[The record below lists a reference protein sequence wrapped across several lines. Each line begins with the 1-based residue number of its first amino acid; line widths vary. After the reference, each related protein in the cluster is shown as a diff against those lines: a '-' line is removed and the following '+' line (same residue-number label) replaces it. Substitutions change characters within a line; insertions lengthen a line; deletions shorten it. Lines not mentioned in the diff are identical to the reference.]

1 MRWLFGL
8 VLLLV
13 GVVIWL
19 FWKSSAVIERPAEP
33 AQKTV
38 SDRVKEFGSVVR
50 QRLLPRFEEMGVAY
64 PPARIVFVGL
74 KDEREL
80 EVWVSDGGELRRLK
94 TYPILGASGQLGPKL
109 AEGDRQV
116 PEGVYRIEF
125 LNPNS
130 RYHLSLKV
138 SYPNAFDRAKAE
150 LEGRVNLGG
159 DIMIHGKTAS
169 IGCLAMG
176 DEAAEDLFVLA
187 AESGVENIE
196 VILSPVDFRVRTLPE
211 TLTLVPEWT
220 PELYRQ
226 IELELLELGPAP

>member
-1 MRWLFGL
+1 MRWLLGL
-8 VLLLV
+8 VLLFV
-13 GVVIWL
+13 GVLVWF
-19 FWKSSAVIERPAEP
+19 FWKSSTVSEP
-33 AQKTV
+33 PGENALKTV

-50 QRLLPRFEEMGVAY
+50 HRLLPRFAEIGVAY
-64 PPARIVFVGL
+64 PPSRIVFVGL
-74 KDEREL
+74 KDERDL
-80 EVWVSDGGELRRLK
+80 EVWVSDGGALRYLK
-94 TYPILGASGQLGPKL
+94 TYPILGASGHSGPKL
-109 AEGDRQV
+109 AEGDLQV
-116 PEGVYRIEF
+116 PEGVYRIEL

-130 RYHLSLKV
+130 RYHLSLRV

-187 AESGVENIE
+187 AETGVENIS

-211 TLTLVPEWT
+211 TPALVPEWT

-226 IELELLELGPAP
+226 IESELLKLGRAP